1 MTREAFDVF
10 LVRGTKKFRER
21 VEARPGGSA
30 CEPSTVLGDW
40 YATVL
45 FSKPHVALFVDERTL
60 LPVLLPFAPAASVID
75 RFPSTLAATMHAHGV
90 AAEFVADEIA
100 QMSAH
105 RLETTRSRS
114 VIGTMNDFSYLVKA
128 HVRERPS
135 ARLTRSLV
143 AAGRYAVRPAAEPTR
158 IPGSRA
164 RCTRG
169 RRDARFALTIARIVS
184 NPSAAGNSCV
194 TVCSRPRPPEPSTP
208 GAFAR
213 R

>member
-10 LVRGTKKFRER
+10 VVRGTKKFRER

-105 RLETTRSRS
+105 RLETTRNRS

-128 HVRERPS
+128 HVREDRALDLLDLS
-135 ARLTRSLV
+135 LRLAGTPCGPLRSRHGFPDLELGALV
-143 AAGRYAVRPAAEPTR
+143 ADEMR
-158 IPGSRA
+158 GSR
-164 RCTRG
+164 
-169 RRDARFALTIARIVS
+169 
-184 NPSAAGNSCV
+184 
-194 TVCSRPRPPEPSTP
+194 
-208 GAFAR
+208 
-213 R
+213 